1 MPLPFLA
8 MAGAS
13 LIGSGIQAF
22 GAARTNR
29 QNLRAQQQ
37 RQQQLDQAAG
47 QNASQISNLFG
58 NLQGQLGA
66 LQPIQGQQA
75 SVTSFNPQAYQPGSS
90 YMPDAFSF
98 NPLQAAQVQSQGF
111 NPTFASMPGQIAGQ
125 SVDASGLMNAG
136 GGQAFNA
143 GQDGLM
149 QFLRAD
155 PAGKMQ
161 GTNGVLQE
169 IAATGLPS
177 DISSLFT
184 QASAVNRDNNADLL
198 AQATGTGGG
207 LGQRFG
213 SATQRV
219 AGDTARRLANEQSL
233 QNSQLA
239 LQVAEAAAGRRL
251 GAASQLGQF
260 QLQGNSQLLQAGQQ
274 DAQRALQA
282 ALANQQV
289 GTQVALAN
297 QQNAFNTGTFNANMG
312 AQNSQFNAGAS
323 NQASSQ
329 NAAQVLQALLAN
341 QQSANSMGQFN
352 VGTAMQSQ
360 FQNNA
365 QAMQASQFNNN
376 QAMQAF
382 FQNNAQA
389 MQANQNNNAQ
399 AMQAIF
405 GNNAQQLNERQALL
419 QQLGMGGQ
427 FAGQQGQLMNQNMG
441 MRFSQPVPQAGPGA
455 MQALGSGFSDL
466 ASLMALFNRYGGGG
480 NAVPSMP
487 NVFIPPVNIGAVPGA
502 NLGYIR

>member
-1 MPLPFLA
+1 MPIPFIA

-13 LIGSGIQAF
+13 LLGSGIQAF

-47 QNASQISNLFG
+47 QNASQISTLFG

-75 SVTSFNPQAYQPGSS
+75 DPN
-90 YMPDAFSF
+90 AFSF
-98 NPLQAAQVQSQGF
+98 NPLQGAQITSQGF
-111 NPTFASMPGQIAGQ
+111 NPSFAALPGQVAGS
-125 SVDASGLMNAG
+125 SVDLNGIMGAG
-136 GGQAFNA
+136 SQAFNA

-149 QFLRAD
+149 QFLRSD

-161 GTNGVLQE
+161 GTNAVLQE

-260 QLQGNSQLLQAGQQ
+260 QLQGNSQLLGAGQGQ
-274 DAQRALQA
+274 QQLALQA
-282 ALANQQV
+282 
-289 GTQVALAN
+289 ALAN
-297 QQNAFNTGTFNANMG
+297 QQNAFNTGTFNANLG
-312 AQNSQFNAGAS
+312 AQNAQFNAGAA
-323 NQASSQ
+323 NQAGAT
-329 NAAQVLQALLAN
+329 NAAQALQALMAN
-341 QQSANSMGQFN
+341 QQSTNQANQFN
-352 VGTAMQSQ
+352 V
-360 FQNNA
+360 NA
-365 QAMQASQFNNN
+365 GMN
-376 QAMQAF
+376 
-382 FQNNAQA
+382 
-389 MQANQNNNAQ
+389 ANQL

-405 GNNAQQLNERQALL
+405 GNNAQQLNERQAML
-419 QQLGMGGQ
+419 QQIGMGGQ

-441 MRFSQPVPQAGPGA
+441 LRFSQPVPQAAQQNGFS
-455 MQALGSGFSDL
+455 ALGGGFSDI
-466 ASLMALFNRYGGGG
+466 ASLMALYNRYNQGS
-480 NAVPSMP
+480 A
-487 NVFIPPVNIGAVPGA
+487 GA
-502 NLGYIR
+502 NLNSIR